1 MFARAHSNKRTGPC
15 AQADA
20 GRAVAAGI
28 GLLPFAPADWADI
41 VDAATIPLAF
51 DLLATRHRQ
60 MIEQGGQGSFVTTTR
75 ARRADDLPRA
85 LWSRTLPSWRTSRC
99 PPGHRPVTTG
109 SPPPSKPRDEALQ
122 LETVGAGH
130 SADFE
135 RERER
140 ADRLMAERLRA
151 TADTL
156 CSKGSGGRLAGELSA
171 LRWPLWW
178 RRLAG

>member
-51 DLLATRHRQ
+51 DRLATRHRQ

-75 ARRADDLPRA
+75 APSGRSATCAVVADVAELAHKPMPARSPAGD
-85 LWSRTLPSWRTSRC
+85 
-99 PPGHRPVTTG
+99 HRVTASLKATG
-109 SPPPSKPRDEALQ
+109 RG
-122 LETVGAGH
+122 T
-130 SADFE
+130 
-135 RERER
+135 
-140 ADRLMAERLRA
+140 A
-151 TADTL
+151 T
-156 CSKGSGGRLAGELSA
+156 
-171 LRWPLWW
+171 
-178 RRLAG
+178 